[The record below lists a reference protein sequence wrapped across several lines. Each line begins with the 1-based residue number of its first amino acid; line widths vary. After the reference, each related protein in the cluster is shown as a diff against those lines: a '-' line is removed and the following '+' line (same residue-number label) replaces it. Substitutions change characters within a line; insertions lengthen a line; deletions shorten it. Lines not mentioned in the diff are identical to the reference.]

1 MIGELAAISAAFCW
15 ALSAVLYKNA
25 LQKVSYFVVNLVRS
39 SFAVLF
45 LLLTLPFVF
54 YQSSVLVPNEY
65 LILALGA
72 ITNLVIGDTFYF
84 IGLKKIGVSEAQPI
98 SYSYPLFV
106 MFLAALVLGEPLTS
120 SVLVGT
126 PLIAVG
132 VILISLEKNS
142 RERKPSKDSTRTKG
156 MVASLVAALFW
167 SIGLTCYKWALLN
180 HEMNDPALSTFV
192 TAFRTTVMLPFL
204 VLMFVA
210 GRGSRQIR
218 KLSKIDFALL
228 AVAGILALAVGG
240 ILLFTS
246 YQLINANI
254 ATPLSST
261 SPFFSLILARQYA
274 GEKAT
279 YRIILGTI
287 FIVFGVA
294 LVSIIALL

>member
-1 MIGELAAISAAFCW
+1 MIGEIAALSAAFCW

-65 LILALGA
+65 MVLTLGA
-72 ITNLVIGDTFYF
+72 ITNLVVGDTFYF
-84 IGLKKIGVSEAQPI
+84 IGLKKIGVSRAQPI
-98 SYSYPLFV
+98 SYSYPICV
-106 MFLAALVLGEPLTS
+106 MFFAALVLGEPLTS
-120 SVLVGT
+120 SVLIGT
-126 PLIAVG
+126 PLIVVG
-132 VILISLEKNS
+132 VILVSLDKTSKEDGS
-142 RERKPSKDSTRTKG
+142 PKDSSRIKG
-156 MVASLVAALFW
+156 MVASLVAAVFW

-180 HEMNDPALSTFV
+180 HEINDPALTTFV

-204 VLMFVA
+204 ILLFVA
-210 GRGSRQIR
+210 SRGSRQIR
-218 KLSKIDFALL
+218 KLNRIDFTLL
-228 AVAGILALAVGG
+228 AVAGILALAIGG

-246 YQLINANI
+246 YVLINANV

-261 SPFFSLILARQYA
+261 SPFFSLILARHYA

-279 YRIILGTI
+279 SRIILGTI

-294 LVSIIALL
+294 LVSIFAL